1 MRNKI
6 MKRILSYMAGGILLL
21 SVVTACEENAALLNP
36 DVGHDKSTVTE
47 ETVTSLG
54 YFNSTTS
61 PRNTIIQLMVGDNAP
76 ENLRVTDLGVE
87 DEVCFVLTKP
97 AEKELTLKIAME
109 QDYIEPDEEGYVS
122 PYALQY
128 VSDFKKEHNMV
139 VAPNA
144 TDPILGIGIPLGD
157 NLLIDGRKEA
167 IVTIAAGERQSAKV
181 KLIFK
186 RENLSR
192 ADILFPIFATDAV
205 TGESYGKI
213 EYVISTYA
221 PATREGKTFLGVAYI
236 DTEVMNPLTA
246 DQYRS
251 TVEKYFFDPWRS
263 EVVLRCPT
271 IDITNVRTAFL
282 TQVQGRAILT
292 YTLDMEHVLKN
303 NSRYIQPMR
312 QTGMKVCLVIK
323 GGGTGLGFANLSD
336 SQIADFV
343 AQVKSSITTFGLDG
357 INLWD
362 EGAGYDKEGAVPIN
376 TTSYAKLIKAL
387 KTAMPDKLITMV
399 DTRETT
405 QSLCEEQAGIRAGE
419 YLDYAWSTL
428 IDFLNPYAA
437 DAELKPIL
445 GMPMEKYAP
454 VFLPEMM
461 NLSEDEM
468 MEVDEKLMMLCD
480 GMTIIN
486 NKFYVF
492 YDLPYMDY
500 GKEGVVISTLMYATM
515 MLYDMNPDPEMMGDG
530 SYMWSSNMERSYA
543 IEDYY
548 MFRKDW

>member
-61 PRNTIIQLMVGDNAP
+61 PRNTIIQLMGGDNAP

-122 PYALQY
+122 AYALQY

-144 TDPILGIGIPLGD
+144 TDPILGIAIPLGD

-236 DTEVMNPLTA
+236 DTEVMNPLAA

-336 SQIADFV
+336 NQIADFV
-343 AQVKSSITTFGLDG
+343 AQVKSAITTFGLDG

-362 EGAGYDKEGAVPIN
+362 EGAGYDKEGAAPIN

-405 QSLCEEQAGIRAGE
+405 QSLCEEQAGIRAGD

-445 GMPMEKYAP
+445 GVPMEKYAS
-454 VFLPEMM
+454 VFIPEMM
-461 NLSEDEM
+461 NLSDDEA
-468 MEVDEKLMMLCD
+468 MEVEEKLMLLCD

-492 YDLPYMDY
+492 DDLPYMDY
-500 GKEGVVISTLMYATM
+500 GREGVVMSTLMFATM
-515 MLYDMNPDPEMMGDG
+515 MLYDMNPDPEIMGDG
-530 SYMWSSNMERSYA
+530 SYMWSSNMERSHA